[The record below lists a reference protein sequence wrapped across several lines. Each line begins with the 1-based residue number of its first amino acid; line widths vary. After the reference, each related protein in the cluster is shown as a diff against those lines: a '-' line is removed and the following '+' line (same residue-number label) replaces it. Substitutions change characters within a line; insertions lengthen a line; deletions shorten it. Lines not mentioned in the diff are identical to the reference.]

1 MSNSRNRYTAAIV
14 LFLVALCVMLS
25 GCSNEDTTTP
35 VYEPARF
42 TSDSYAVV
50 FRAPDA
56 VPFYYWGNFPEGF
69 EPMLEI
75 RWDFPVPYYNDSN
88 EASKK
93 VCAYFQEQGM
103 VEDIDTLLAEAK
115 KAYNSS
121 DDYNARHFYQD
132 TQLTAA
138 TDSMWAFNTV
148 ITTPYADG
156 YTHLEHSNYFD
167 PATGEPIELWDLFS
181 ASKEDVQKKLI
192 SYGTGYYDEQLMIDT
207 FDPSFVAFGSKS
219 IMVTYAPGTL
229 MDTSAGY
236 SVEYSDLADILH
248 PWAIPSNAS

>member
-1 MSNSRNRYTAAIV
+1 MSNHRNRYKSAIV
-14 LFLVALCVMLS
+14 FLLVALCIVLS
-25 GCSNEDTTTP
+25 GCNEKEASP
-35 VYEPARF
+35 PAYEPPSF
-42 TSDSYAVV
+42 TSDWFGV
-50 FRAPDA
+50 FYRAPDT
-56 VPFYYWGNFPEGF
+56 VPFYYTGNLPEDF
-69 EPMLEI
+69 KSMLEVL
-75 RWDFPVPYYNDSN
+75 WQFPVPYNDSS
-88 EASKK
+88 EAVKK

-103 VEDIDTLLAEAK
+103 VEDIDSLLAEAK
-115 KAYNSS
+115 ATYTDS
-121 DDYNARHFYQD
+121 DDFKARRFHQE

-156 YTHLEHSNYFD
+156 YTHLEYSNFFD
-167 PATGEPIELWDLFS
+167 PATGESLELWDLFS
-181 ASKEDVQKKLI
+181 APKEDVKEKLI

-236 SVEYSDLADILH
+236 SVEYSDLVDILH
-248 PWAIPSNAS
+248 SWAIPSNAS